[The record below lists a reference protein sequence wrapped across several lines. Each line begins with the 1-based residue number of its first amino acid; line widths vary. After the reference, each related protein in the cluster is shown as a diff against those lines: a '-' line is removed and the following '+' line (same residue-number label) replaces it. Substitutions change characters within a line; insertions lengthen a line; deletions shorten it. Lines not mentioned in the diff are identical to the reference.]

1 MKALPY
7 KNILDVKF
15 SQNFCYDNDL
25 ARIYYDDFMEEAPI
39 IKILNSR
46 YEISALVIFANEDAK
61 YEKHYTEKQLEEFKN
76 NPRELITEWLRYDA
90 YELGFSAGQVI
101 DERNNKYSIA
111 DCVEFVSENGIDE
124 DEYTKAEY
132 DECKEELAD
141 MLHDLATIEAE
152 DYVKM
157 LANEDDDALDNE
169 LNGFYVNG
177 YSQGDCV
184 SIYFYNEEAQK
195 EYACINSDYIQHIF
209 YDTPISGAFEMEIG
223 GEVTWEMYIYEYIED
238 EYLYWDKD
246 VKEEVIKK
254 ICADIVKDENRL
266 PYSQSEREL
275 LAEKAREWLNENVK
289 ESLPY
294 DY

>member
-1 MKALPY
+1 MKTLPF
-7 KNILDVKF
+7 KTELDVKF
-15 SQNFCYDNDL
+15 TKNFCYDNYL
-25 ARIYYDDFMEEAPI
+25 ARVYYDDFMEETPI

-46 YEISALVIFANEDAK
+46 YEITALIIFANEDAK

-132 DECKEELAD
+132 DECTEELAD

-157 LANEDDDALDNE
+157 LANEDDDAIDNE

-195 EYACINSDYIQHIF
+195 QYAYINSDFIQHIF
-209 YDTPISGAFEMEIG
+209 YDAPISGAFEMVIG
-223 GEVTWEMYIYEYIED
+223 DEVIWKVYVNDYIDDY
-238 EYLYWDKD
+238 YLYWDSEE
-246 VKEEVIKK
+246 KEKVINK
-254 ICADIVKDENRL
+254 ICADIVKDEKNL
-266 PYSQSEREL
+266 SYSQSEREL

>member
-1 MKALPY
+1 MKTLPY
-7 KNILDVKF
+7 KTDLDVKF
-15 SQNFCYDNDL
+15 SQNFCYDNYL
-25 ARIYYDDFMEEAPI
+25 ARVYYDDFMEEAPI

-46 YEISALVIFANEDAK
+46 YEITALVIFANEDAK

-132 DECKEELAD
+132 DECKEELED
-141 MLHDLATIEAE
+141 MLHDLATIETE

-184 SIYFYNEEAQK
+184 DVYFYNDAAQK
-195 EYACINSDYIQHIF
+195 EFSCINRDYIQHIF
-209 YDTPISGAFEMEIG
+209 YDSPISGSFEMAIG
-223 GEVTWEMYIYEYIED
+223 GEVTWEMYIYEYIEN

-246 VKEEVIKK
+246 VKEEVINK
-254 ICADIVKDENRL
+254 ICADIIKDEKRL
-266 PYSQSEREL
+266 PYSQNEREL
-275 LAEKAREWLNENVK
+275 LAEKAREWLDENVK
-289 ESLPY
+289 ESLEY
-294 DY
+294 K